1 MTSPRRRTPIDEYP
15 SMSTFGR
22 VPIGRGA
29 TACPATVEATHR
41 PHRVHAPRHLF
52 STSRAAVAWPQRAP
66 RPSRR
71 AVRPASRIG
80 VRARVRSA
88 TGPRRR
94 KPSGSMGARN
104 GVCRGAAESQ
114 GRGAAGPQG
123 RPCVDSLRTAVGRR
137 CASVGPAITRDSP
150 DTVAMST
157 RFTSIDAIAR
167 CRRSTTHRNSM
178 LQCRIKTCFAL
189 RVYSYGRRVGR
200 GLDADGVPSTR
211 SL

>member
-1 MTSPRRRTPIDEYP
+1 MST

-41 PHRVHAPRHLF
+41 PHRVHAPRHPF
-52 STSRAAVAWPQRAP
+52 STSRAAVAWSQRAP

-80 VRARVRSA
+80 VRARERSA

-104 GVCRGAAESQ
+104 GVGRGAAEPRS
-114 GRGAAGPQG
+114 RRPAGPTVRRFAADRG
-123 RPCVDSLRTAVGRR
+123 RSSSRLGRAGDHPRCTGPSRCRPALHRSTPLRDAVAPLRIETACCNAGSKLALVRASIR
-137 CASVGPAITRDSP
+137 TDAASVEA
-150 DTVAMST
+150 ST
-157 RFTSIDAIAR
+157 PTASRQPGA
-167 CRRSTTHRNSM
+167 CE
-178 LQCRIKTCFAL
+178 
-189 RVYSYGRRVGR
+189 
-200 GLDADGVPSTR
+200 
-211 SL
+211 